1 MSGQTVSHFE
11 ILERLGQGGMGVVY
25 KARDLKLD
33 RLVALKFLPV
43 HLGSEEAARQR
54 FAREARTASAL
65 DHGNICTIY
74 EIGEAEDGRTF
85 IAMAFCDGETLS
97 QRIGRGPVPVDE
109 AMDIA
114 SQVARGLA
122 EAHARGVVH
131 RDIKPGNIAITRD
144 GTVKILDFGV
154 ASLGSLDATGRE
166 QAAAPQHPMA
176 GLGQTAIRTTSAGSE
191 LTRESAA
198 IGTVAYMSPE
208 QARGDPVDQRT
219 DLWSL
224 GVVIFEMIVGRP
236 PFAGEHPQAV
246 IFSILNGDPKAV
258 IGRSGMPREVRAIVE
273 RALSKDPSRRYQ
285 TAGEVL
291 ADISSISPSE
301 SPTISMRIRS
311 QDEDR
316 GRPARSRR
324 WAWVALAAAIVLMSA
339 WGVWRF
345 QSRSP
350 GAKASPS
357 SVSVAVLPFRYRG
370 SDPYRYLGDGM
381 VNLLSAR
388 LDHAGELR
396 TIDPRAIAGLAA
408 RESLLDPARGRSIA
422 QRLHARRFVLGNIVE
437 VGGKLQ
443 IDAALYDADGRP
455 DPAVT
460 ANAFGDV
467 TKAFDLVD
475 ELAIG
480 LLAEEGTKSAARSL
494 RVAAV
499 TTSSLPALKAYLDG
513 ESAFQSGDFRAS
525 VEAFQKAVA
534 LDADFALAWYRLSI
548 ALEWLGTPQELHKQ
562 AAEQA
567 YRHADRLTERDRRLL
582 EASRVW
588 REGSNQEAKRL
599 YSAIVHDHPDE
610 IEGWYQLGEVLFHR
624 NGLYGASLSE
634 SRTAFERVLSY
645 EPNHFASLVHLA
657 RIEAF
662 EGRLPEMNALV
673 QRFLGL
679 GKESADHT
687 LAIHALQAFANGD
700 TEREREVLAGL
711 ERSEGPAIAMAFLEV
726 SLYARDLP
734 GAERI
739 ARLLAAPSRPPRVR
753 SWGHVALAHLSLARG
768 KWGEAKAEL
777 ASLAPLDPWASLEYR
792 ALFSSLSF
800 LPVSD
805 RELSVIRDGLTALD
819 PGAAPTVTDPAVFID
834 AHYDVHPLLRMY
846 LMGLVSA
853 RMADV
858 LRAQSYAGEIERQQF
873 PPGYKRLAADF
884 AGSVRAQID
893 RGQNRPAEAAKKLE
907 PILAETKN
915 PLESPFV
922 SEAYE
927 RFTRAELL
935 YELGRYPEARGGFEH
950 LVESS
955 VFEFVYLPISHLWLG
970 EICDRQGDS
979 KNAAAHYKAFI
990 DLWRDCDRDLSPM
1003 VDLARH
1009 KLEALAARAGPSAK

>member
-1 MSGQTVSHFE
+1 
-11 ILERLGQGGMGVVY
+11 MGVVY

-43 HLGSEEAARQR
+43 HLGAEEAANQR

-65 DHGNICTIY
+65 DHSNICTIY

-97 QRIGRGPVPVDE
+97 QRIGRGPVPVEE
-109 AMDIA
+109 AVNIA

-122 EAHARGVVH
+122 EAHARGIVH

-154 ASLGSLDATGRE
+154 ATLVGATRITN
-166 QAAAPQHPMA
+166 ADS
-176 GLGQTAIRTTSAGSE
+176 TS
-191 LTRESAA
+191 
-198 IGTVAYMSPE
+198 GTVAYMSPE
-208 QARGDPVDQRT
+208 QARGGPVDQRT
-219 DLWSL
+219 DLWAL
-224 GVVIFEMIVGRP
+224 GVVIFEMVVGRT
-236 PFAGEHPQAV
+236 PFAGEHPQSV
-246 IFSILNGDPKAV
+246 IFSILNDNPRAIVGKA
-258 IGRSGMPREVRAIVE
+258 EVPQALRAIVE

-285 TAGEVL
+285 SAGELL
-291 ADISSISPSE
+291 AEISTVSESE
-301 SPTISMRIRS
+301 SPTLSMRIPS
-311 QDEDR
+311 EAEDR
-316 GRPARSRR
+316 GRPTGRHR
-324 WAWVALAAAIVLMSA
+324 WPGAALAAAIVLFSA
-339 WGVWRF
+339 WAIWRF
-345 QSRSP
+345 KSRSSGSTTP
-350 GAKASPS
+350 AS
-357 SVSVAVLPFRYRG
+357 SVSIAVLPFRYRG
-370 SDPYRYLGDGM
+370 SDQYRYLGEGM
-381 VNLLSAR
+381 VNLLSAK

-396 TIDPRAIAGLAA
+396 TIDPRAVAGLAA

-422 QRLHARRFVLGNIVE
+422 ERLHAQRFVLGSIVE

-443 IDAALYDADGRP
+443 MDAALYEADGRP

-480 LLAEEGTKSAARSL
+480 LLAEGGRESFARSR

-562 AAEQA
+562 AADQA

-588 REGSNQEAKRL
+588 REGSNQEARRL

-634 SRTAFERVLSY
+634 SRSAFERVLSY

-687 LAIHALQAFANGD
+687 LAIHALQAFATD
-700 TEREREVLAGL
+700 DAARETEVLAGL

-726 SLYARDLP
+726 SLYARNFP

-739 ARLLAAPSRPPRVR
+739 ARLLTAASRPPRVR
-753 SWGHVALAHLSLARG
+753 SYGHVALAHLSLVRG
-768 KWGEAKAEL
+768 KWAEARAEL
-777 ASLAPLDPWASLEYR
+777 AAMASLDPWASLEYR
-792 ALFSSLSF
+792 ALFSSFSF
-800 LPVSD
+800 LPVS
-805 RELSVIRDGLTALD
+805 RMELSAIRDGLTALD
-819 PGAAPTVTDPAVFID
+819 PAAAPRVDDPAVFID
-834 AHYDVHPLLRMY
+834 AHYDLHPLLRMY

-853 RMADV
+853 RMTDV
-858 LRAQSYAGEIERQQF
+858 ERAQSYAGQIEKQQF
-873 PPGYKRLAADF
+873 PKGFESLAADF
-884 AGSVRAQID
+884 ARSVRAQID
-893 RGQNRPAEAAKKLE
+893 RVQNKPADAAKKLE

-922 SEAYE
+922 SEAFE

-935 YELGRYPEARGGFEH
+935 YELGRYPEARGGFDH

-955 VFEFVYLPISHLWLG
+955 VFEFVYLPLSHLWLG
-970 EICDRQGDS
+970 EICDHQGDA

-990 DLWRDCDRDLSPM
+990 ELWRDCDRDLFPM
-1003 VDLARH
+1003 VELARH
-1009 KLEALAARAGPSAK
+1009 KLDALAARGEPTPAK

>member
-1 MSGQTVSHFE
+1 MSGQRVSHFE

-43 HLGSEEAARQR
+43 HLDAEEAARQR

-97 QRIGRGPVPVDE
+97 QRIARGPVPVEE
-109 AMDIA
+109 AVDIA

-122 EAHARGVVH
+122 EAHARGIVH

-144 GTVKILDFGV
+144 GTVKILDFGI
-154 ASLGSLDATGRE
+154 ATL
-166 QAAAPQHPMA
+166 A
-176 GLGQTAIRTTSAGSE
+176 GATRMTNTDSTS
-191 LTRESAA
+191 
-198 IGTVAYMSPE
+198 GTVAYMSPE

-224 GVVIFEMIVGRP
+224 GVVIFEMLVGRP
-236 PFAGEHPQAV
+236 PFAGEHPQSV
-246 IFSILNGDPKAV
+246 IFSILNEDPKAV
-258 IGRSGMPREVRAIVE
+258 VRRSSMPDEVRAIVE

-285 TAGEVL
+285 TAGELL
-291 ADISSISPSE
+291 AEISAISPSE
-301 SPTISMRIRS
+301 SPTVSMRIRS
-311 QDEDR
+311 QAEDR
-316 GRPARSRR
+316 WRPDGRRR
-324 WAWVALAAAIVLMSA
+324 WPRVALAVAIVLFA
-339 WGVWRF
+339 VWAVWRF
-345 QSRSP
+345 QSRRSSL
-350 GAKASPS
+350 KTSPS
-357 SVSVAVLPFRYRG
+357 AVSVAVLPFRYRG
-370 SDPYRYLGDGM
+370 SDQYRYLGEGM
-381 VNLLSAR
+381 VNLLSAK

-396 TIDPRAIAGLAA
+396 TIDPRAVAGLAA
-408 RESLLDPARGRSIA
+408 RESVLDPARGRSIA
-422 QRLHARRFVLGNIVE
+422 QRLHARRFVLGSIVE

-443 IDAALYDADGRP
+443 MDAALYDAGGRP

-480 LLAEEGTKSAARSL
+480 LLAEEGRKSSARSL

-534 LDADFALAWYRLSI
+534 LDGDFALAWYRLSI

-567 YRHADRLTERDRRLL
+567 YLHADRLTERDRRLL

-588 REGSNQEAKRL
+588 REGANQEARRL
-599 YSAIVHDHPDE
+599 YSSIVHDHPDE

-634 SRTAFERVLSY
+634 SRSAFERVLSY

-673 QRFLGL
+673 QKFLGL

-687 LAIHALQAFANGD
+687 LAIHALQAFANDD
-700 TEREREVLAGL
+700 TGREREVLAEL
-711 ERSEGPAIAMAFLEV
+711 ERSEAPAIAMAFLEV
-726 SLYARDLP
+726 SLYARNLP

-739 ARLLAAPSRPPRVR
+739 ARLLTAPSRPPRVR

-768 KWGEAKAEL
+768 KWKEARAGLE
-777 ASLAPLDPWASLEYR
+777 SMAPLDPWASLEYR
-792 ALFSSLSF
+792 ALFSSFSF
-800 LPVSD
+800 LPVS
-805 RELSVIRDGLTALD
+805 RMELSAIRDGLTALD
-819 PGAAPTVTDPAVFID
+819 PGAAPRVNDPAVFID
-834 AHYDVHPLLRMY
+834 AHYDLHPLLRMY

-858 LRAQSYAGEIERQQF
+858 PRAQSYAGEIERQQF
-873 PPGYKRLAADF
+873 PPGYKSLAADF

-893 RGQNRPAEAAKKLE
+893 RVQNRPAEALKKLE

-935 YELGRYPEARGGFEH
+935 YELGRYQEARGGFDH

-955 VFEFVYLPISHLWLG
+955 VFEFVYLPLSHLWLG

-1003 VDLARH
+1003 VELARR
-1009 KLEALAARAGPSAK
+1009 KLEALAARGGKAPAK

>member
-1 MSGQTVSHFE
+1 MSGQVVSHFE

-43 HLGSEEAARQR
+43 HLGADEAVRQR

-97 QRIGRGPVPVDE
+97 QRIARGPVPVEE
-109 AMDIA
+109 AMPIA

-122 EAHARGVVH
+122 EAHARGIIH
-131 RDIKPGNIAITRD
+131 RDIKPGNIAINRD
-144 GTVKILDFGV
+144 GTVKILDFG
-154 ASLGSLDATGRE
+154 LATL
-166 QAAAPQHPMA
+166 A
-176 GLGQTAIRTTSAGSE
+176 GATRVTTTDSTS
-191 LTRESAA
+191 
-198 IGTVAYMSPE
+198 GTVAYMSPE
-208 QARGDPVDQRT
+208 QARGDPVDPRT

-224 GVVIFEMIVGRP
+224 GVVIFEMLVGRP
-236 PFAGEHPQAV
+236 PFAGEHPQSV
-246 IFSILNGDPKAV
+246 IFSILNADPRAV
-258 IGRSGMPREVRAIVE
+258 VGKSGMPDEVRAIVE

-285 TAGEVL
+285 SAGELL
-291 ADISSISPSE
+291 AEISAISPSE
-301 SPTISMRIRS
+301 SPTLSMRIPS
-311 QDEDR
+311 QAKDR
-316 GRPARSRR
+316 GRQNEHRR
-324 WAWVALAAAIVLMSA
+324 WPAALALAIVLLSA
-339 WGVWRF
+339 WAFWRF
-345 QSRSP
+345 QSRSSGSKTP
-350 GAKASPS
+350 PA
-357 SVSVAVLPFRYRG
+357 SVSIAVLPFRYRG
-370 SDPYRYLGDGM
+370 SDQYRHLGEGM
-381 VNLLSAR
+381 VNLLSAK
-388 LDHAGELR
+388 LDHAGEIR
-396 TIDPRAIAGLAA
+396 TIDPRAVAGLAA

-422 QRLHARRFVLGNIVE
+422 ERLHAQRFVLGSIVE

-443 IDAALYDADGRP
+443 MDAALYDADGRP
-455 DPAVT
+455 NPAVT

-467 TKAFDLVD
+467 AKAFDLVD

-480 LLAEEGTKSAARSL
+480 LLAEEGRALSARSR

-534 LDADFALAWYRLSI
+534 LDGDFALAWYRLSI

-588 REGSNQEAKRL
+588 REGANQEARRL

-634 SRTAFERVLSY
+634 SRSAFERVLTY

-673 QRFLGL
+673 ERFLGL

-687 LAIHALQAFANGD
+687 LAIHALQAFAAGD
-700 TEREREVLAGL
+700 TGREREVLAGL

-726 SLYARDLP
+726 SLYARNLP

-739 ARLLAAPSRPPRVR
+739 ARLLTAPSRPPRVR
-753 SWGHVALAHLSLARG
+753 SYGHVALAHLSLARG
-768 KWGEAKAEL
+768 KWAEARAEL
-777 ASLAPLDPWASLEYR
+777 ESMASLDPWASLEYR

-800 LPVSD
+800 LPVS
-805 RELSVIRDGLTALD
+805 RLELSAIRDGLTALD
-819 PGAAPTVTDPAVFID
+819 PAAAPRVNDPAVFID
-834 AHYDVHPLLRMY
+834 AHYDLHPLLRMY
-846 LMGLVSA
+846 LLGLVSA

-858 LRAQSYAGEIERQQF
+858 ERAQGYAGEIERQQF
-873 PPGYKRLAADF
+873 PPGYKSLAADF

-893 RGQNRPAEAAKKLE
+893 RVQNRPVEAEKKLE

-935 YELGRYPEARGGFEH
+935 YELGRYPEARGGFDH

-955 VFEFVYLPISHLWLG
+955 VFEFVYLPLSHLWLG

-990 DLWRDCDRDLSPM
+990 DLWRDCDRDLTPM
-1003 VDLARH
+1003 VELARH
-1009 KLEALAARAGPSAK
+1009 KLDALKSRTDAPAAK